1 MTQGLIMKAL
11 SGFYYVAPEE
21 NPGQLLACRARG
33 VFRKRGMTPLVGDR
47 VEVEED
53 TVTRILPRKNE
64 LLRPPAA
71 NLDLAVMVVA
81 AIQPSPSP
89 LVLDKLIAVCE
100 YKQIEPVLVM
110 TKTDLSDGREFA
122 GIYERAGFRVLFSG
136 EEEPGTEEI
145 LSVLRGKTSI
155 FVGNSGVGKST
166 LMNRLFPG
174 LSLPTMAISDKLGRG
189 RHTTRHVE
197 LFSIPG
203 GGYVADT
210 PGFSTVELE
219 KYVPIRKEELAHCFR
234 EFSSFE
240 EDCQFADCAHLKEK
254 GCAVLAAVE
263 RGEIAESRHQSY
275 CAMYE
280 DARQIP
286 DWQREGGKKS

>member
-122 GIYERAGFRVLFSG
+122 SIYERAGFRVLFSG

-174 LSLPTMAISDKLGRG
+174 LSRAAAAHRRHQRQAGPGTPHHPSCGAVSHSRG
-189 RHTTRHVE
+189 RLCGGHAW
-197 LFSIPG
+197 LFYG
-203 GGYVADT
+203 GVGEV
-210 PGFSTVELE
+210 
-219 KYVPIRKEELAHCFR
+219 
-234 EFSSFE
+234 
-240 EDCQFADCAHLKEK
+240 CAHP
-254 GCAVLAAVE
+254 
-263 RGEIAESRHQSY
+263 Q
-275 CAMYE
+275 
-280 DARQIP
+280 
-286 DWQREGGKKS
+286 GGAGPLLPGIQFL